1 MLRKSLSGCE
11 NCEVSA
17 LESEDSNPDSD
28 NSACIYRCFFQS
40 PSATCTLQSRTV
52 FILRNF
58 QKTHPFS
65 ISLFASVNSLFIFSL
80 LLFVPLS
87 PGRHYHSC
95 SSMAVQGKNVA
106 PKTSLKIHSRD
117 YDTII
122 SPSNCQLKGINSH
135 ISSPTSMSKEMKSST
150 IFGPNWFRQHR
161 VKEEGKTE
169 AQLIIDKHWSNYL
182 AVQMGFSQAIPAP
195 YSTDPAQQICHL
207 VPHSFREIKTFLS
220 ENLLTRTFYDPI
232 PCRSSNFVTKN
243 FIKWWDAYY
252 SQYNRSLDEMIAGIN
267 RKKAQLKE
275 SEKVIQEEQVS
286 QKRKAESV
294 ATKKTGSSKPT
305 SKRAKA
311 NPKKPSRN
319 IELPKELNQS
329 EVPSKITS
337 APEKPPTPESAR
349 YASVNSLDVSSKS
362 KESSNSKDKRASPE
376 KQRIEEPTARE
387 STPSLNVIVGEE
399 QSPRGLSSEGY
410 SISNLSRSAEK
421 SNPILDEIDQALN
434 NPVGKMNS
442 PLEEREIIQEAS
454 TPKVPIQAGSKQGTE
469 IDPRIQFKEKLEETR
484 ATSVEKVKQ
493 SMKPLLSIPVV
504 DLDGGDPDLADLL
517 QMISELKVRSEPD
530 ISNSINKTIPQEKE
544 KEDTPIQRARE
555 LKALKEKEAL
565 YKKHLSNAN
574 DTLEGLSKTREDLVK
589 KLAEIQAQI
598 QDVDAKMTKL
608 KKPFEKIQ
616 EKKTELGN
624 QLSEIDKNKLQNE
637 ADLKRLQEEELQE
650 IDLFKGFEDN
660 KIQLKHTLEEFL

>member
-1 MLRKSLSGCE
+1 MVLNRSHVPIKLPIEGYRLSHLEPNFNVKGD
-11 NCEVSA
+11 EVIDHFWFVFTK
-17 LESEDSNPDSD
+17 L
-28 NSACIYRCFFQS
+28 
-40 PSATCTLQSRTV
+40 LKSRT
-52 FILRNF
+52 FEGGDLNF
-58 QKTHPFS
+58 APFARRQ
-65 ISLFASVNSLFIFSL
+65 I
-80 LLFVPLS
+80 
-87 PGRHYHSC
+87 
-95 SSMAVQGKNVA
+95 
-106 PKTSLKIHSRD
+106 
-117 YDTII
+117 
-122 SPSNCQLKGINSH
+122 
-135 ISSPTSMSKEMKSST
+135 
-150 IFGPNWFRQHR
+150 GPNWFQQRR

-169 AQLIIDKHWSNYL
+169 AQLIVNKHWSNYL

-195 YSTDPAQQICHL
+195 YSTDPFQQICHL
-207 VPHSFREIKTFLS
+207 VPHSFREIKTLLS
-220 ENLLTRTFYDPI
+220 DNLLTRTFYDPI

-286 QKRKAESV
+286 HKRKAESV

-311 NPKKPSRN
+311 NPKKPTRN
-319 IELPKELNQS
+319 IELPKESNQS
-329 EVPSKITS
+329 EVPSKINS

-349 YASVNSLDVSSKS
+349 SASVNSLDVSSKS
-362 KESSNSKDKRASPE
+362 KESSDSKDNRESPE
-376 KQRIEEPTARE
+376 KQKTEEPTARE

-434 NPVGKMNS
+434 NPAGKMNS

-454 TPKVPIQAGSKQGTE
+454 TPKVPIQA
-469 IDPRIQFKEKLEETR
+469 
-484 ATSVEKVKQ
+484 
-493 SMKPLLSIPVV
+493 
-504 DLDGGDPDLADLL
+504 DLL
-517 QMISELKVRSEPD
+517 QMISESKVGREPD
-530 ISNSINKTIPQEKE
+530 ISNFVNKTIPQEKE
-544 KEDTPIQRARE
+544 KEETPIQRARSESLQKILLKSAAEKMILLMDQPLDMLQKDPYWNDE
-555 LKALKEKEAL
+555 LIKVTSCLVERQFPEKYRDQVLCFGKIFENLFITREKLSNVRLKVAMIQENSNGLVIVEKALKEKEAL
-565 YKKHLSNAN
+565 YEKHLSNEN

-608 KKPFEKIQ
+608 KNPFEKIQ

-624 QLSEIDKNKLQNE
+624 QLSEIEKNKLQNE

-650 IDLFKGFEDN
+650 IDLFK
-660 KIQLKHTLEEFL
+660 